1 MRNGRAAST
10 TGALKNFHVTFVSD
24 VHISKPQVWK
34 KFTEMLWWAGVFMVT
49 VSNNYYPAIEIKVQ
63 IISTVTKMRKLLL

>member
-1 MRNGRAAST
+1 
-10 TGALKNFHVTFVSD
+10 
-24 VHISKPQVWK
+24 
-34 KFTEMLWWAGVFMVT
+34 MVT